1 MQRRRARALAAGAP
15 MALAA
20 TALLSAC
27 GGEGRE
33 AQAGKT
39 ASISPSSAYVD
50 RLRSLSEANRGLALR
65 RAVQDSRQSCKKAET
80 SGYQQDY
87 KNMSMWSLRC
97 TDGRSY
103 ALFIAPNGDVQVRR
117 CEHLAQ
123 LGLPTCRFD
132 EQKKS

>member
-1 MQRRRARALAAGAP
+1 MQPRSAWALAGA
-15 MALAA
+15 
-20 TALLSAC
+20 ALLGAC
-27 GGEGRE
+27 GSGEDGN
-33 AQAGKT
+33 AQATRT
-39 ASISPSSAYVD
+39 ASITASSAYID
-50 RLRSLSEANRGLALR
+50 RLRALSEDNRGLALR
-65 RAVQDSRQSCKKAET
+65 RAVQDSRQSCKKAQT

-103 ALFIAPNGDVQVRR
+103 ALFFAPNGDVQVRR

-132 EQKKS
+132 ESGSKGEEAAR

>member
-1 MQRRRARALAAGAP
+1 
-15 MALAA
+15 MALAGA
-20 TALLSAC
+20 ALLAAC
-27 GGEGRE
+27 GSGEGGD
-33 AQAGKT
+33 AQAHRT
-39 ASISPSSAYVD
+39 AKITASSAYID
-50 RLRSLSEANRGLALR
+50 QLRALSEANRGLALR

-123 LGLPTCRFD
+123 LGLPACRFG
-132 EQKKS
+132 EQTGG